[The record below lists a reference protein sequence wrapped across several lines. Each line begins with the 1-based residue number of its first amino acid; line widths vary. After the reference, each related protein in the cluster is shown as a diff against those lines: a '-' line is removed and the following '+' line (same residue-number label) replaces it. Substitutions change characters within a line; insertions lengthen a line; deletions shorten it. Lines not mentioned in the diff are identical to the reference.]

1 MQRREELNCCL
12 FPFIEKHIRFETKFL
27 MKGEYIMKSKIDMTK
42 LYEGII
48 GLSKVMIGHK
58 CNSPEYLEVK
68 KDFRYPGELLE
79 RMEEKGY
86 SSINDY
92 ISVMCGLKR
101 SRKYFTKE
109 SFVGEQLENFLVRA
123 KKKAVD
129 NNCLLLM
136 YQVMFFS
143 KEEGNV
149 PKISES
155 DLELLLKAAEKN
167 DLESLVFFLY
177 ALADFTDTYWERHT
191 ISLSMVRDIM
201 NTGAHY
207 TEFRTLQKR
216 DILNEPDLFM
226 SLIHLSVKLFLR
238 AGQNEKDFKIQF
250 GDPDLADVIL
260 AFADMYKEPLKKK
273 YQKILINK
281 GFSESD
287 ILSLNC
293 GIWQIRHEKTELTW
307 DSKVKWWRLVK
318 RWFQCL
324 FQQEKEITIKTE
336 LEHLIQAELP
346 QKIDGETSMRE
357 FLFKGLY
364 ASIPNLQNS
373 YLLFHLLTMK
383 DDNKSIYSKYTNYV
397 PEWKMHCTNHP
408 LDLDTEEHKEWL
420 EGLMKYLLPN
430 IYKKEEIRFTYW
442 PNLADLYVQV
452 LRLYMKE
459 ELLKKMEPSLK
470 EVFSVDVKD
479 FLYSHPFDFNSED
492 IKKLLETGYLSIN
505 ELYKQNKGSVQKYI
519 NEMDHGFILDFVK
532 DFCESRNWSF
542 TPDEAKF
549 LKVSFTSSWP
559 VSLAYYKQNMET
571 HFEAFTDEQ
580 KENLMG
586 LLCEICIHIPEIC
599 DLESLMAGFI
609 ANSETRKILGEEL
622 AESWYK
628 LLAERKYVGMDYLN
642 KAYLSEEQLKK
653 LQKEEEEERRKEEEE
668 KFRNRVEKQKEM
680 LLDKINLLPDSEKFV
695 AFLEELPYGVYSHN
709 SVEAKAVLEI
719 YGEKFINVD
728 VSANKKLACKSYSF
742 FVECYKYGL
751 ITKDD
756 MVQYI
761 TNFKE
766 EPENE

>member
-1 MQRREELNCCL
+1 
-12 FPFIEKHIRFETKFL
+12 
-27 MKGEYIMKSKIDMTK
+27 
-42 LYEGII
+42 
-48 GLSKVMIGHK
+48 
-58 CNSPEYLEVK
+58 
-68 KDFRYPGELLE
+68 
-79 RMEEKGY
+79 
-86 SSINDY
+86 
-92 ISVMCGLKR
+92 MCGLKK

-136 YQVMFFS
+136 YQVMVFS

-167 DLESLVFFLY
+167 DLENLVFFLY
-177 ALADFTDTYWERHT
+177 ALADFTDTYWEKHT

-201 NTGAHY
+201 NTRIHY
-207 TEFRTLQKR
+207 IEFRVLQKR

-226 SLIHLSVKLFLR
+226 SLILLSVRLFRR
-238 AGQNEKDFKIQF
+238 AGEDEKNFKIQF

-559 VSLAYYKQNMET
+559 VSLAYYKQNKET

-586 LLCEICIHIPEIC
+586 LLCEICIHIPDIC

-609 ANSETRKILGEEL
+609 ENSETRKILGEEL

-628 LLAERKYVGMDYLN
+628 LLAERKYMGMDYLN

-653 LQKEEEEERRKEEEE
+653 LQKEEEEEKRKEEEE
-668 KFRNRVEKQKEM
+668 KFRNKLEKQKEL
-680 LLDKINLLPDSEKFV
+680 LLDKINLLPDNEKFE

-719 YGEKFINVD
+719 YNEKFMNVD
-728 VSANKKLACKSYSF
+728 VSASKKLSCKSYSF
-742 FVECYKYGL
+742 FVECYEYGL
-751 ITKDD
+751 IAKEEL
-756 MVQYI
+756 VEYI

>member
-1 MQRREELNCCL
+1 
-12 FPFIEKHIRFETKFL
+12 
-27 MKGEYIMKSKIDMTK
+27 
-42 LYEGII
+42 
-48 GLSKVMIGHK
+48 
-58 CNSPEYLEVK
+58 
-68 KDFRYPGELLE
+68 
-79 RMEEKGY
+79 
-86 SSINDY
+86 
-92 ISVMCGLKR
+92 MCGLKR

-226 SLIHLSVKLFLR
+226 SLILLSVRLFRR
-238 AGQNEKDFKIQF
+238 AGEDEKNFKIQF

-260 AFADMYKEPLKKK
+260 TFADMYKEPLKKK

-324 FQQEKEITIKTE
+324 FQQEKEITIKAE
-336 LEHLIQAELP
+336 LEHLIPAELP

-364 ASIPNLQNS
+364 ASIPNQQNS

-383 DDNKSIYSKYTNYV
+383 DEDRGRYSEHKNYV
-397 PEWKMHCTNHP
+397 PEWKRHCTNHP

-420 EGLMKYLLPN
+420 KGLMEYLIPD
-430 IYKKEEIRFTYW
+430 IYKKKEIGYTYRH
-442 PNLADLYVQV
+442 NFADTYIQV

-470 EVFSVDVKD
+470 EVFLVDVKE
-479 FLYSHPFDFNSED
+479 FLYSHPFSFNSED
-492 IKKLLETGYLSIN
+492 IKKLLETGYLSIG
-505 ELYKQNKGSVQKYI
+505 ELYKKKEKAVQEYI
-519 NEMDHGFILDFVK
+519 NEMDCGFILDFMK
-532 DFCESRNWSF
+532 EYCESRNWSF
-542 TPDEAKF
+542 TPNEAKF
-549 LKVSFTSSWP
+549 LKVSFMNSWP

>member
-1 MQRREELNCCL
+1 
-12 FPFIEKHIRFETKFL
+12 
-27 MKGEYIMKSKIDMTK
+27 
-42 LYEGII
+42 
-48 GLSKVMIGHK
+48 
-58 CNSPEYLEVK
+58 
-68 KDFRYPGELLE
+68 
-79 RMEEKGY
+79 
-86 SSINDY
+86 
-92 ISVMCGLKR
+92 MCGLKK

-109 SFVGEQLENFLVRA
+109 SFVGEQLEDFLVRA

-136 YQVMFFS
+136 YQVMVFS

-155 DLELLLKAAEKN
+155 DLELLLKAAENN
-167 DLESLVFFLY
+167 DLENLVFFLY

-201 NTGAHY
+201 NTGTHY
-207 TEFRTLQKR
+207 IEFRTLQKR

-226 SLIHLSVKLFLR
+226 SLILLSVRLFRR
-238 AGQNEKDFKIQF
+238 AGEDEKNFKIQF

-260 AFADMYKEPLKKK
+260 AFADMYKEPLKKR

-559 VSLAYYKQNMET
+559 VSLAYYKQNKET

-586 LLCEICIHIPEIC
+586 LLCEICIHIPDIC

-609 ANSETRKILGEEL
+609 ENSETRKILGEEL

-628 LLAERKYVGMDYLN
+628 LLAERKYMGMDYLN

-653 LQKEEEEERRKEEEE
+653 LQKEEEEEKRKEEEE
-668 KFRNRVEKQKEM
+668 KFRNKLEKQKEL
-680 LLDKINLLPDSEKFV
+680 LLDKINLLPDNEKFE

-719 YGEKFINVD
+719 YNEKFMNVD
-728 VSANKKLACKSYSF
+728 VSASKKLSCKSYSF
-742 FVECYKYGL
+742 FVECYEYGL
-751 ITKDD
+751 IAKEEL
-756 MVQYI
+756 VEYI

>member
-1 MQRREELNCCL
+1 
-12 FPFIEKHIRFETKFL
+12 
-27 MKGEYIMKSKIDMTK
+27 MKSKIVMTK

-48 GLSKVMIGHK
+48 GLSKVMAGHK

-92 ISVMCGLKR
+92 ISVMCGLKK

-109 SFVGEQLENFLVRA
+109 SFVGEQLEDFLVRA

-136 YQVMFFS
+136 YQVMVFS

-155 DLELLLKAAEKN
+155 DLELLLKAAENN
-167 DLESLVFFLY
+167 DLENLVFFLY

-201 NTGAHY
+201 NTGTHY
-207 TEFRTLQKR
+207 IEFRTLQKR

-226 SLIHLSVKLFLR
+226 SLILLSVRLFRR
-238 AGQNEKDFKIQF
+238 AGEDEKNFKIQF

-260 AFADMYKEPLKKK
+260 AFADMYKEPLKKR

-408 LDLDTEEHKEWL
+408 LDLDTKEHKEWL

-559 VSLAYYKQNMET
+559 VSLAYYKQNKET

-586 LLCEICIHIPEIC
+586 LLCEICIHIPDIC

-609 ANSETRKILGEEL
+609 ENSETRKILGEEL

-628 LLAERKYVGMDYLN
+628 LLAERKYMGMDYLN

-653 LQKEEEEERRKEEEE
+653 LQKEEEEEKRKEEEE
-668 KFRNRVEKQKEM
+668 KFRNKLEKQKEL
-680 LLDKINLLPDSEKFV
+680 LLDKINLLPDNEKFE

-719 YGEKFINVD
+719 YNEKFMNVD
-728 VSANKKLACKSYSF
+728 VSASKKLSCKSYSF
-742 FVECYKYGL
+742 FVECYEYGL
-751 ITKDD
+751 IAKEEL
-756 MVQYI
+756 VEYI

>member
-136 YQVMFFS
+136 YQVMVFS

-167 DLESLVFFLY
+167 DLENLVFFLY
-177 ALADFTDTYWERHT
+177 ALADFTDTYWEKHT

-201 NTGAHY
+201 NTRIHY
-207 TEFRTLQKR
+207 IEFRVLQKR

-226 SLIHLSVKLFLR
+226 SLILLSVRLFRR
-238 AGQNEKDFKIQF
+238 AGEDEKNFKIQF

-559 VSLAYYKQNMET
+559 VSLAYYKQNKET

-586 LLCEICIHIPEIC
+586 LLCEICIHIPDIC

-609 ANSETRKILGEEL
+609 ENSETRKILGEEL

-628 LLAERKYVGMDYLN
+628 LLAERKYMGMDYLN

-653 LQKEEEEERRKEEEE
+653 LQKEEEEEKRKEEEE
-668 KFRNRVEKQKEM
+668 KFRNKLEKQKEL
-680 LLDKINLLPDSEKFV
+680 LLDKINLLPDNEKFE

-719 YGEKFINVD
+719 YNEKFMNVD
-728 VSANKKLACKSYSF
+728 VSASKKLSCKSYSF
-742 FVECYKYGL
+742 FVECYEYGL
-751 ITKDD
+751 IAKEEL
-756 MVQYI
+756 VEYI

>member
-1 MQRREELNCCL
+1 
-12 FPFIEKHIRFETKFL
+12 
-27 MKGEYIMKSKIDMTK
+27 MKSKIVMTK

-48 GLSKVMIGHK
+48 GLSKVMAGHK

-92 ISVMCGLKR
+92 ISVMCGLKK

-109 SFVGEQLENFLVRA
+109 SFVGEQLEDFLVRA

-136 YQVMFFS
+136 YQVMVFS

-155 DLELLLKAAEKN
+155 DLELLLKAAENN
-167 DLESLVFFLY
+167 DLENLVFFLY

-201 NTGAHY
+201 NTGTHY
-207 TEFRTLQKR
+207 IEFRTLQKR

-226 SLIHLSVKLFLR
+226 SLILLSVRLFRR
-238 AGQNEKDFKIQF
+238 AGEDEKNFKIQF

-260 AFADMYKEPLKKK
+260 AFADMYKEPLKKR

-559 VSLAYYKQNMET
+559 VSLAYYKQNKET

-586 LLCEICIHIPEIC
+586 LLCEICIHIPDIC

-609 ANSETRKILGEEL
+609 ENSETRKILGEEL

-628 LLAERKYVGMDYLN
+628 LLAERKYMGMDYLN

-653 LQKEEEEERRKEEEE
+653 LQKEEEEEKRKEEEE
-668 KFRNRVEKQKEM
+668 KFRNKLEKQKEL
-680 LLDKINLLPDSEKFV
+680 LLDKINLLPDNEKFE

-719 YGEKFINVD
+719 YNEKFMNVD
-728 VSANKKLACKSYSF
+728 VSASKKLSCKSYSF
-742 FVECYKYGL
+742 FVECYEYGL
-751 ITKDD
+751 IAKEEL
-756 MVQYI
+756 VEYI

>member
-1 MQRREELNCCL
+1 
-12 FPFIEKHIRFETKFL
+12 
-27 MKGEYIMKSKIDMTK
+27 MKSKTVMTK

-48 GLSKVMIGHK
+48 GLSKVITGHK

-92 ISVMCGLKR
+92 ISVMCGLKK

-136 YQVMFFS
+136 YQVMVFS

-167 DLESLVFFLY
+167 DLENLVFFLY
-177 ALADFTDTYWERHT
+177 ALADFTDTYWEKHT

-201 NTGAHY
+201 NTRIHY
-207 TEFRTLQKR
+207 IEFRVLQKR

-226 SLIHLSVKLFLR
+226 SLILLSVRLFRR
-238 AGQNEKDFKIQF
+238 AGEDEKNFKIQF

-559 VSLAYYKQNMET
+559 VSLAYYKQNKET

-586 LLCEICIHIPEIC
+586 LLCEICIHIPDIC

-609 ANSETRKILGEEL
+609 ENSETRKILGEEL

-628 LLAERKYVGMDYLN
+628 LLAERKYMGMDYLN

-653 LQKEEEEERRKEEEE
+653 LQKEEEEEKRKEEEE
-668 KFRNRVEKQKEM
+668 KFRNKLEKQKEL
-680 LLDKINLLPDSEKFV
+680 LLDKINLLPDNEKFE

-719 YGEKFINVD
+719 YNEKFMNVD
-728 VSANKKLACKSYSF
+728 VSASKKLSCKSYSF
-742 FVECYKYGL
+742 FVECYEYGL
-751 ITKDD
+751 IAKEEL
-756 MVQYI
+756 VEYI

>member
-1 MQRREELNCCL
+1 
-12 FPFIEKHIRFETKFL
+12 
-27 MKGEYIMKSKIDMTK
+27 MKSKIVMTK

-48 GLSKVMIGHK
+48 GLSKVMTGHK

-92 ISVMCGLKR
+92 ISVMCGLKK

-136 YQVMFFS
+136 YQVMVFS

-167 DLESLVFFLY
+167 DLENLVFFLY

-191 ISLSMVRDIM
+191 ISLSMVMDIM
-201 NTGAHY
+201 NTRIHY
-207 TEFRTLQKR
+207 IEFRVLQKR

-226 SLIHLSVKLFLR
+226 SLILLSVRLFRR
-238 AGQNEKDFKIQF
+238 AGEDEKNFKIQF

-260 AFADMYKEPLKKK
+260 TFADMYKEPLKKK

-324 FQQEKEITIKTE
+324 FLQEKEITIKEE
-336 LEHLIQAELP
+336 LECLLPAELP

-357 FLFKGLY
+357 FLFKGLN
-364 ASIPNLQNS
+364 APIPNLQNS

-383 DDNKSIYSKYTNYV
+383 DENGGIYSKYTNYV
-397 PEWKMHCTNHP
+397 PEWEWHCTNHP

-420 EGLMKYLLPN
+420 KGLMEYLIPD
-430 IYKKEEIRFTYW
+430 IYKKKEIGYTYRH
-442 PNLADLYVQV
+442 NFEDTYIQV

-470 EVFSVDVKD
+470 EVFPVDIKD
-479 FLYSHPFDFNSED
+479 FLYSHPFSFNSED
-492 IKKLLETGYLSIN
+492 MKKLLETGYLSIG
-505 ELYKQNKGSVQKYI
+505 ELYKKKENAVQKYI
-519 NEMDHGFILDFVK
+519 NEMDRGFILDFVK

-559 VSLAYYKQNMET
+559 VSLAYYKKNKET

-599 DLESLMAGFI
+599 DLESLMAGYI

-628 LLAERKYVGMDYLN
+628 LLAERKYVGMDPLN
-642 KAYLSEEQLKK
+642 KAYLSEEQLTK
-653 LQKEEEEERRKEEEE
+653 LQKEEAEEKRKEEE
-668 KFRNRVEKQKEM
+668 KNFRNKLEKQKEL
-680 LLDKINLLPDSEKFV
+680 LLDKINLLPDNEKFE
-695 AFLEELPYGVYSHN
+695 AFLEALPYGVYSHN

-719 YGEKFINVD
+719 YNEKFMNVD
-728 VSANKKLACKSYSF
+728 VSASKKLACKSYSF
-742 FVECYKYGL
+742 FVECYEYGL
-751 ITKDD
+751 ITKEEL
-756 MVQYI
+756 VEYI

>member
-1 MQRREELNCCL
+1 
-12 FPFIEKHIRFETKFL
+12 
-27 MKGEYIMKSKIDMTK
+27 MKSKIVMTK

-48 GLSKVMIGHK
+48 GLSKVITGHK
-58 CNSPEYLEVK
+58 CNSPKYLEVK

-92 ISVMCGLKR
+92 ISVMCGLKK

-136 YQVMFFS
+136 YQVMVFS

-167 DLESLVFFLY
+167 DLENLVFFLY
-177 ALADFTDTYWERHT
+177 ALADFTDTYWEKHT

-201 NTGAHY
+201 NTRIHY
-207 TEFRTLQKR
+207 IEFRVLQKR

-226 SLIHLSVKLFLR
+226 SLILLSVRLFRR
-238 AGQNEKDFKIQF
+238 AGEDEKNFKIQF

-559 VSLAYYKQNMET
+559 VSLAYYKQNKET

-586 LLCEICIHIPEIC
+586 LLCEICIHIPDIC

-609 ANSETRKILGEEL
+609 ENSETRKILGEEL

-628 LLAERKYVGMDYLN
+628 LLAERKYMGMDYLN

-653 LQKEEEEERRKEEEE
+653 LQKEEEEEKRKEEEE
-668 KFRNRVEKQKEM
+668 KFRNKLEKQKEL
-680 LLDKINLLPDSEKFV
+680 LLDKINLLPDNEKFE

-719 YGEKFINVD
+719 YNEKFMNVD
-728 VSANKKLACKSYSF
+728 VSASKKLSCKSYSF
-742 FVECYKYGL
+742 FVECYEYGL
-751 ITKDD
+751 IAKEEL
-756 MVQYI
+756 VEYI

>member
-1 MQRREELNCCL
+1 
-12 FPFIEKHIRFETKFL
+12 
-27 MKGEYIMKSKIDMTK
+27 MKSKIVMTK

-48 GLSKVMIGHK
+48 GLSKVMAGHK

-92 ISVMCGLKR
+92 ISVMCGLKK

-109 SFVGEQLENFLVRA
+109 SFVGEQLEDFLVRA

-136 YQVMFFS
+136 YQVMVFS

-149 PKISES
+149 RKISES
-155 DLELLLKAAEKN
+155 DLELLLKAAENN
-167 DLESLVFFLY
+167 DLENLVFFLY

-201 NTGAHY
+201 NTGTHY
-207 TEFRTLQKR
+207 IEFRTLQKR

-226 SLIHLSVKLFLR
+226 SLILLSVRLFRR
-238 AGQNEKDFKIQF
+238 AGEDEKNFKIQF

-260 AFADMYKEPLKKK
+260 AFADMYKEPLKKR

-559 VSLAYYKQNMET
+559 VSLAYYKQNKET

-586 LLCEICIHIPEIC
+586 LLCEICIHIPDIC

-609 ANSETRKILGEEL
+609 ENSETRKILGEEL

-628 LLAERKYVGMDYLN
+628 LLAERKYMGMDYLN

-653 LQKEEEEERRKEEEE
+653 LQKEEEEEKRKEEEE
-668 KFRNRVEKQKEM
+668 KFRNKLEKQKEL
-680 LLDKINLLPDSEKFV
+680 LLDKINLLPDNEKFE

-719 YGEKFINVD
+719 YNEKFMNVD
-728 VSANKKLACKSYSF
+728 VSASKKLSCKSYSF
-742 FVECYKYGL
+742 FVECYEYGL
-751 ITKDD
+751 IAKEEL
-756 MVQYI
+756 VEYI

>member
-1 MQRREELNCCL
+1 
-12 FPFIEKHIRFETKFL
+12 
-27 MKGEYIMKSKIDMTK
+27 MKSKIVMTK

-48 GLSKVMIGHK
+48 GLSKVMTGHK

-92 ISVMCGLKR
+92 ISVMCGLKK

-136 YQVMFFS
+136 YQVMVFS

-167 DLESLVFFLY
+167 DLENLVFFLY

-191 ISLSMVRDIM
+191 ISLSMVMDIM
-201 NTGAHY
+201 
-207 TEFRTLQKR
+207 
-216 DILNEPDLFM
+216 I
-226 SLIHLSVKLFLR
+226 
-238 AGQNEKDFKIQF
+238 
-250 GDPDLADVIL
+250 
-260 AFADMYKEPLKKK
+260 KE
-273 YQKILINK
+273 
-281 GFSESD
+281 
-287 ILSLNC
+287 
-293 GIWQIRHEKTELTW
+293 
-307 DSKVKWWRLVK
+307 
-318 RWFQCL
+318 
-324 FQQEKEITIKTE
+324 E
-336 LEHLIQAELP
+336 LECLLPAELP

-357 FLFKGLY
+357 FLFKGLN
-364 ASIPNLQNS
+364 APIPNLQNS

-383 DDNKSIYSKYTNYV
+383 DENGGIYSKYTNYV
-397 PEWKMHCTNHP
+397 PEWEWHCTNHP

-420 EGLMKYLLPN
+420 KGLMEYLIPD
-430 IYKKEEIRFTYW
+430 IYKKKEIGYTYRH
-442 PNLADLYVQV
+442 NFEDTYIQV

-470 EVFSVDVKD
+470 EVFPVDIKD
-479 FLYSHPFDFNSED
+479 FLYSHPFSFNSED
-492 IKKLLETGYLSIN
+492 MKKLLETGYLSIG
-505 ELYKQNKGSVQKYI
+505 ELYKKKENAVQKYI
-519 NEMDHGFILDFVK
+519 NEMDRGFILDFVK

-559 VSLAYYKQNMET
+559 VSLAYYKKNKET

-599 DLESLMAGFI
+599 DLESLMAGYI

-628 LLAERKYVGMDYLN
+628 LLAERKYVGMDPLN

-653 LQKEEEEERRKEEEE
+653 LQKEEAEEKRKEEE
-668 KFRNRVEKQKEM
+668 KNFRNKLEKQKEL
-680 LLDKINLLPDSEKFV
+680 LLDKINLLPDNEKFE
-695 AFLEELPYGVYSHN
+695 AFLEALPYGVYSHN

-719 YGEKFINVD
+719 YNEKFMNVD
-728 VSANKKLACKSYSF
+728 VSASKKLACKSYSF
-742 FVECYKYGL
+742 FVECYEYGL
-751 ITKDD
+751 ITKEEL
-756 MVQYI
+756 VEYI

>member
-1 MQRREELNCCL
+1 
-12 FPFIEKHIRFETKFL
+12 
-27 MKGEYIMKSKIDMTK
+27 MKSKIVMTK

-48 GLSKVMIGHK
+48 GLSKVMAGHK

-92 ISVMCGLKR
+92 ISVMCGLKK

-109 SFVGEQLENFLVRA
+109 SFVGEQLEDFLVRA

-136 YQVMFFS
+136 YQVMVFS

-155 DLELLLKAAEKN
+155 DLELLLKAAENN
-167 DLESLVFFLY
+167 DLENLVFFLY

-201 NTGAHY
+201 NTGTHY
-207 TEFRTLQKR
+207 IEFRTLQKR

-226 SLIHLSVKLFLR
+226 SLILLSVRLFRR
-238 AGQNEKDFKIQF
+238 AGEDEKNFKIQF

-260 AFADMYKEPLKKK
+260 AFADMYKEPLKKR

-559 VSLAYYKQNMET
+559 VSLAYYKQNKET

-586 LLCEICIHIPEIC
+586 LLCEICIHIPDIC

-609 ANSETRKILGEEL
+609 ENSETRKILGEEL

-628 LLAERKYVGMDYLN
+628 LLAERKYMGMDYLN

-653 LQKEEEEERRKEEEE
+653 LQKEEEEEKRKEEEE
-668 KFRNRVEKQKEM
+668 KFRNKLEKQKEL
-680 LLDKINLLPDSEKFV
+680 LLDKINLLPDNEKFE

-719 YGEKFINVD
+719 YNEKFMNVD
-728 VSANKKLACKSYSF
+728 VSASKKLACKSYSF
-742 FVECYKYGL
+742 FVECYEYGL
-751 ITKDD
+751 ITKEEL
-756 MVQYI
+756 VEYI

>member
-1 MQRREELNCCL
+1 MEKVRE
-12 FPFIEKHIRFETKFL
+12 F
-27 MKGEYIMKSKIDMTK
+27 
-42 LYEGII
+42 
-48 GLSKVMIGHK
+48 
-58 CNSPEYLEVK
+58 CNS
-68 KDFRYPGELLE
+68 F
-79 RMEEKGY
+79 
-86 SSINDY
+86 
-92 ISVMCGLKR
+92 
-101 SRKYFTKE
+101 
-109 SFVGEQLENFLVRA
+109 
-123 KKKAVD
+123 
-129 NNCLLLM
+129 
-136 YQVMFFS
+136 
-143 KEEGNV
+143 
-149 PKISES
+149 
-155 DLELLLKAAEKN
+155 DLN
-167 DLESLVFFLY
+167 
-177 ALADFTDTYWERHT
+177 
-191 ISLSMVRDIM
+191 I
-201 NTGAHY
+201 
-207 TEFRTLQKR
+207 
-216 DILNEPDLFM
+216 
-226 SLIHLSVKLFLR
+226 
-238 AGQNEKDFKIQF
+238 
-250 GDPDLADVIL
+250 
-260 AFADMYKEPLKKK
+260 LKKK
-273 YQKILINK
+273 YQKILISK

-324 FQQEKEITIKTE
+324 FQQEKEITIKAE
-336 LEHLIQAELP
+336 LEHLIPAELP

-364 ASIPNLQNS
+364 ASIPNQQNS

-383 DDNKSIYSKYTNYV
+383 DENGGIYSKYTNYV
-397 PEWKMHCTNHP
+397 PEWEWHCTNHP

-420 EGLMKYLLPN
+420 KGLMEYLIPD
-430 IYKKEEIRFTYW
+430 IYKKKEIGYTYRH
-442 PNLADLYVQV
+442 NFADTYIQV

-470 EVFSVDVKD
+470 EVFLVDVKE
-479 FLYSHPFDFNSED
+479 FLYSHPFSFNSED
-492 IKKLLETGYLSIN
+492 IKKLLETGYLSIG
-505 ELYKQNKGSVQKYI
+505 ELYKKKEKAVQEYI
-519 NEMDHGFILDFVK
+519 NEMDCGFILDFMK
-532 DFCESRNWSF
+532 EYCESRNWSF
-542 TPDEAKF
+542 TPNEAKF
-549 LKVSFTSSWP
+549 LKVSFMNSWP